1 MPAKSS
7 KRDDLL
13 DAALK
18 LIAGQGFH
26 AAPMSQIAEEAN
38 IGVGT
43 IYRYFKNKDELINA
57 LYLEVRKRMAEAIG
71 EGQGADAPVKAQF
84 ITSLQNLIG
93 YLVDHPTEIQFTE
106 QYENSP
112 FITEATKAEI
122 EKVASPISDLL
133 IRAQTEK
140 LLKPLPFSVLMS
152 MFSGA
157 SMGLLKA
164 CMQKKSSPA
173 KMNDASTS
181 EAIEALWDMLIPK
194 NTEGAK

>member
-1 MPAKSS
+1 MPIQSS

-13 DAALK
+13 NAALK

-43 IYRYFKNKDELINA
+43 IYRYFKNKDELING
-57 LYLEVRKRMAEAIG
+57 LYLEIRKRMAEAIG
-71 EGQGADAPVKAQF
+71 KGQDEAAPVKAQF
-84 ITSLQNLIG
+84 VKSLQNLIR
-93 YLVDHPTEIQFTE
+93 YLIEKPEEIQFTE

-112 FITEATKAEI
+112 FITDETKAEI
-122 EKVASPISDLL
+122 EKTASPISDLL
-133 IRAQTEK
+133 IRAQKEK
-140 LLKPLPFSVLMS
+140 LLKPLPFPVLMA

-164 CMQKKSSPA
+164 YLQKKSSPA
-173 KMNDASTS
+173 KMN

-194 NTEGAK
+194 KY

>member
-1 MPAKSS
+1 MPIQSS

-13 DAALK
+13 NAALK

-26 AAPMSQIAEEAN
+26 AAPMSQIAGEAN

-43 IYRYFKNKDELINA
+43 IYRYFRNKDELING
-57 LYLEVRKRMAEAIG
+57 LYLEIRKRMAGVIG
-71 EGQGADAPVKAQF
+71 KGQDETAPVKAQF
-84 ITSLQNLIG
+84 VKSLQNLIR
-93 YLVDHPTEIQFTE
+93 YLIEHPTEIQFTQ

-112 FITEATKAEI
+112 FITGETKAEI
-122 EKVASPISDLL
+122 EKTASPISDLL

-140 LLKPLPFSVLMS
+140 LLKPLPFSVLME

-164 CMQKKSSPA
+164 CMQKKLTPA
-173 KMNDASTS
+173 KMN

-194 NTEGAK
+194 NTEGVSE

>member
-1 MPAKSS
+1 MPIQSS

-13 DAALK
+13 NAALK

-43 IYRYFKNKDELINA
+43 IYRYFNNKDELING
-57 LYLEVRKRMAEAIG
+57 LYLEIRKRMAEAIG
-71 EGQGADAPVKAQF
+71 KDQDEDAPVKAQF
-84 ITSLQNLIG
+84 VKSLQNLIR
-93 YLVDHPTEIQFTE
+93 YLIEKPEEIQFTQ

-112 FITEATKAEI
+112 FITDETKAEI
-122 EKVASPISDLL
+122 EKTASPISDLL
-133 IRAQTEK
+133 TRAQTEK
-140 LLKPLPFSVLMS
+140 LLKPLPFTVLMS

-164 CMQKKSSPA
+164 YLQKKSSPA
-173 KMNDASTS
+173 KMN
-181 EAIEALWDMLIPK
+181 EAIEAIWDMLIPK
-194 NTEGAK
+194 NTEGVKQ

>member
-1 MPAKSS
+1 MIQSS

-13 DAALK
+13 NAALK

-26 AAPMSQIAEEAN
+26 AAPMSQIAEEAK

-43 IYRYFKNKDELINA
+43 IYRYFKNKDELING
-57 LYLEVRKRMAEAIG
+57 LYLEIRKRMAVAIG
-71 EGQGADAPVKAQF
+71 KDQDETAPVKAQF
-84 ITSLQNLIG
+84 VKSLQNLIS
-93 YLVDHPTEIQFTE
+93 YLVEHPTEIQFTE

-140 LLKPLPFSVLMS
+140 LLKPLPFPVLMS

-173 KMNDASTS
+173 KTGDTS
-181 EAIEALWDMLIPK
+181 RNEAIEALWDMLIPK
-194 NTEGAK
+194 NTEGVK

>member
-1 MPAKSS
+1 MATQSG

-13 DAALK
+13 NAALK

-43 IYRYFKNKDELINA
+43 IYRYFKNKDELING
-57 LYLEVRKRMAEAIG
+57 LYLEIRKRMAEAIG
-71 EGQGADAPVKAQF
+71 KGQDPAAPVKTQF
-84 ITSLQNLIG
+84 VKSLQNLIR
-93 YLVDHPTEIQFTE
+93 YLIEHPTEIQFTE
-106 QYENSP
+106 QYDNSP

-122 EKVASPISDLL
+122 EKIASPISDLL
-133 IRAQTEK
+133 TRAQNEK
-140 LLKPLPFSVLMS
+140 LLKPLPFPVLMS

-164 CMQKKSSPA
+164 YLQKKSSPA
-173 KMNDASTS
+173 KMN
-181 EAIEALWDMLIPK
+181 EAIEAIWDMIVPK
-194 NTEGAK
+194 NI

>member
-1 MPAKSS
+1 MPIQSS

-13 DAALK
+13 NAALK

-43 IYRYFKNKDELINA
+43 IYRYFKNKDELING
-57 LYLEVRKRMAEAIG
+57 LYLEIRKRMAEAIG
-71 EGQGADAPVKAQF
+71 KGQDTDAPIKAQF
-84 ITSLQNLIG
+84 VKSLQNLIH
-93 YLVDHPTEIQFTE
+93 YLMEKPEEIQFTQ

-112 FITEATKAEI
+112 FITDETKAEI
-122 EKVASPISDLL
+122 EKTASPISDLL
-133 IRAQTEK
+133 TRAQTEE
-140 LLKPLPFSVLMS
+140 LLKPLPFTVLMS

-164 CMQKKSSPA
+164 CMQKKLSPA
-173 KMNDASTS
+173 KLN

-194 NTEGAK
+194 NI